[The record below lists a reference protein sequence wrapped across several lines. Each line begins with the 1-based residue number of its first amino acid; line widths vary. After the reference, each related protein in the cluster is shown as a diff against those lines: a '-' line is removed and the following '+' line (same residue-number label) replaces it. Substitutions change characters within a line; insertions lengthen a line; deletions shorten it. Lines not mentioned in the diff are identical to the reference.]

1 MRVVL
6 PGGGDLLFC
15 GHHARAYDA
24 KLREVAAE
32 IITD

>member
-1 MRVVL
+1 VL

-24 KLREVAAE
+24 KLREIAVDIVGNE
-32 IITD
+32 KS